1 MKTKMRQKMI
11 SMTLAAMMALTPVGG
26 AVFAADEA
34 ITDKEITTETVVEK
48 EAAKSESSSSE
59 SKPAAADS
67 GNKQEAADSGSKHEA
82 ADPGSKQEAANT
94 GSKQEAAPAETEG
107 QKTSTEASSA
117 DSSVQSAPAAE
128 AEAVSKQAAA
138 APAAD
143 SSEDGAPAAE
153 KPVVTEKPE
162 APERPDVEGL
172 SDEEANAKIDEY
184 NAAVA
189 DYNER
194 AASYNE
200 YAQSH
205 NAEEES
211 KVQEQAAAV
220 EKYEAEL
227 AEWNH
232 RRTERA
238 AIDAQQQEEAVR
250 QEEALGNINR
260 IYAKDIADGKYTTDE
275 EGNFVLNLEDIA
287 ASEDAKTIRTKKGEE
302 ASGLT
307 YKVLNFH
314 IFLKYTSIYD
324 LIINGSY
331 YTDYTFDMGQALDYN
346 PGSIT
351 LSKAM
356 MDDLY
361 MLEYEY
367 VEADANDIVT
377 ITNQGQLFPTV
388 YSVKDPATGSV
399 EWKSTENTLMT
410 GRFLTGMTGGDYW
423 INDGLLLSN
432 GTVVNEDGEYITDT
446 GLPGTVHSFTYRDQN
461 KDYLEWAGQ
470 SNMNVYNQFV
480 YTYFTKDS
488 NPKPAEVKP
497 YVPAMLEMADFIE
510 EMAHV
515 ITPVID
521 EIIPEEP
528 AGITEEVTEPEA
540 VNEEP
545 AIVNEEP
552 EVVTA
557 EPIAEKTAAA
567 KTAKAAARP
576 AAITVNTANIADNEV
591 PQAEALSEGITA
603 PSASIDDSETPAAA
617 PDNTWALINLIAM
630 ALTAI
635 GALLA
640 AFRRKE
646 EAEDA
651 EAADADDDNNGM
663 GRIRAGKI
671 AGLIT
676 AAASIIAFFL
686 TEDMTLR
693 MVLTDKWTLMM
704 IIILAVQALAAAFVK
719 KACEAEEEED
729 ETEAEAKELGFQA

>member
-1 MKTKMRQKMI
+1 MEGKERTTEMKSKMRQKMI

-26 AVFAADEA
+26 AVFAADEV
-34 ITDKEITTETVVEK
+34 IGDKEITTETVVDNG
-48 EAAKSESSSSE
+48 SSSTE
-59 SKPAAADS
+59 NQPAAADS
-67 GNKQEAADSGSKHEA
+67 GSKSTPADTESKSSSAPADAGSQKTDSPAEKPAADTGDQKASSEAPA
-82 ADPGSKQEAANT
+82 ADN
-94 GSKQEAAPAETEG
+94 
-107 QKTSTEASSA
+107 SA
-117 DSSVQSAPAAE
+117 LSAPAA
-128 AEAVSKQAAA
+128 AAGSKQAAA
-138 APAAD
+138 DQAGD
-143 SSEDGAPAAE
+143 TGSEETAGAE
-153 KPVVTEKPE
+153 KAVVTEKPE
-162 APERPDVEGL
+162 APERPAVEGL

-189 DYNER
+189 EYNER

-200 YAQSH
+200 YAQAH
-205 NAEEES
+205 NAEEEI
-211 KVQEQAAAV
+211 KEQEQAAAV

-227 AEWNH
+227 AEWNR

-250 QEEALGNINR
+250 QEAALGNINR
-260 IYAKDIADGKYTTDE
+260 IYPKDIAEGKYNVDE
-275 EGNFVLNLEDIA
+275 EGNFVLSLEDLV
-287 ASEDAKTIRTKKGEE
+287 ASEDAKTIRTKKDEE
-302 ASGLT
+302 DSGLK
-307 YKVLNFH
+307 YKVMNFH

-331 YTDYTFDMGQALDYN
+331 YTDYTFDMGQTLDYN
-346 PGSIT
+346 RGSIT
-351 LSKAM
+351 LSKAI

-377 ITNQGQLFPTV
+377 VTNQGQLFPTL

-399 EWKSTENTLMT
+399 EWRSTENTLMT
-410 GRFLTGMTGGDYW
+410 GRFLTGFTGGDYW

-432 GTVVNEDGEYITDT
+432 GTVVNEDGEPIDDT

-488 NPKPAEVKP
+488 NPKPAVVNP
-497 YVPAMLEMADFIE
+497 YVPVILEMADFIE

-521 EIIPEEP
+521 DVIPEEP
-528 AGITEEVTEPEA
+528 AGTTVEPTEPE
-540 VNEEP
+540 
-545 AIVNEEP
+545 IVNEEP
-552 EVVTA
+552 EVVNEEPTVVVA
-557 EPIAEKTAAA
+557 EPAAPVRA
-567 KTAKAAARP
+567 NAARP
-576 AAITVNTANIADNEV
+576 AANTAIAANIADNAT
-591 PQAEALSEGITA
+591 PQAEVIAEGIEA
-603 PSASIDDSETPAAA
+603 QSASIEDAKTPAAA

-635 GALLA
+635 GALFA
-640 AFRRKE
+640 AFRRKEE

-651 EAADADDDNNGM
+651 EAADTDDDNNGM

-676 AAASIIAFFL
+676 AAVSIVAFFL

-693 MVLTDKWTLMM
+693 MVLTDKWTIMM

-719 KACEAEEEED
+719 KACEADEEEED
-729 ETEAEAKELGFQA
+729 AEELGFQA